1 MRAAIAVILVL
12 IATLLLLAA
21 TVPTFD
27 FDEALYRRVAEEM
40 KQSHDY
46 FVMTWDGKPFYEKPP
61 TYIWSIVAASLLVDG
76 RSPHVSVFASRLPS
90 VICSLATFFL
100 LAWFWR
106 RMAPHY
112 ARAFGTTIDDSRRWL
127 LSPALPLLACGT
139 GLFATGGAAS
149 VVLDPMLTL
158 FLLAPLLVFAG
169 AVLRDDLRLTFSEI
183 MIAGLGMAAATA
195 VKGLVGIVLPALA
208 LGAHALLTRRMRQLG
223 GVISAFAV
231 AVAVAAMFYV
241 IVYQFTGPQFFREF
255 FIRQHFMRAMTPL
268 QGHRGPLL
276 FHVAIVALIGG
287 PLVAFV
293 LRSLPRTSEIGFG
306 RWGFPLTWTAT
317 VIVFYSAMATKLP
330 NYTWPVWPA
339 LVLTL
344 CILIVRAYSECEKRR
359 ARWLALAAY
368 LCLTPVAAAFILLG
382 AGADVWIHPSY
393 TPRAA
398 MMLSAIEPVPISVR
412 IGLVIVGVA
421 LAMQILEL
429 RTFGHQLDRRSR
441 LLWKSLASAVVLNCL
456 ALSTVSTIVL
466 PFADRSLRGPLV
478 RLSRDAWTEH
488 AGEDLTTVGLFSPTV
503 SSSYG
508 GASVRQVGRFPRA
521 FARSRRQQLLL
532 MPAWQAAACRE
543 PDCVVLKRDEYLM
556 LCRRTQ

>member
-1 MRAAIAVILVL
+1 MRAVIAVILIL

-46 FVMTWDGKPFYEKPP
+46 FVPTWDGKPFYEKPP
-61 TYIWSIVAASLLVDG
+61 TYIWSIVAASFLVDG

-90 VICSLATFFL
+90 VICSLATVFL

-106 RMAPHY
+106 RMAPQY
-112 ARAFGTTIDDSRRWL
+112 ASAFGTTIDDSRRWL
-127 LSPALPLLACGT
+127 LSPALPLLAYGT
-139 GLFATGGAAS
+139 GLFAMGGAAS

-169 AVLRDDLRLTFSEI
+169 AVFRDDLRLTFPEI

-208 LGAHALLTRRMRQLG
+208 LGVHALLTRRFRQLG
-223 GVISAFAV
+223 GVVSTFAV
-231 AVAVAAMFYV
+231 AVAAAATFYAV
-241 IVYQFTGPQFFREF
+241 VYQFTGPQFFREF
-255 FIRQHFMRAMTPL
+255 FIRQHFIRATTAI

-293 LRSLPRTSEIGFG
+293 LRSWPRTSALAFAK
-306 RWGFPLTWTAT
+306 WGFPLTWTAT

-344 CILIVRAYSECEKRR
+344 CILIMRAYSECEKKR
-359 ARWLALAAY
+359 ARWLVFAAY
-368 LCLTPVAAAFILLG
+368 VCLTPIAGAFILLG

-398 MMLSAIEPVPISVR
+398 IMLSAIEPVPISVR
-412 IGLVIVGVA
+412 IGLVIIGCA

-429 RTFGHQLDRRSR
+429 RAFGLQLDRRSR
-441 LLWKSLASAVVLNCL
+441 MLWKSLAGALVLNCL
-456 ALSTVSTIVL
+456 ALSTVSTMVL

-508 GASVRQVGRFPRA
+508 GARVRQVGRMPRA
-521 FARSRRQQLLL
+521 LAPKRHQQLLL

-543 PDCVVLKRDEYLM
+543 PDCVVLKRDQYLM
-556 LCRRTQ
+556 LCQEIQ

>member
-1 MRAAIAVILVL
+1 MRAAIAVILIL

-40 KQSHDY
+40 KQSNEY

-61 TYIWSIVAASLLVDG
+61 TYIWSIVASSFLVDG

-106 RMAPHY
+106 RMAPQY
-112 ARAFGTTIDDSRRWL
+112 AGAFGTTIGDSGRWL
-127 LSPALPLLACGT
+127 LSPVLPLLAYGT
-139 GLFATGGAAS
+139 GLFAMGGAAS

-169 AVLRDDLRLTFSEI
+169 AVFRDDLRLTMPEV

-208 LGAHALLTRRMRQLG
+208 LGVHVLLTRRMRQIT
-223 GVISAFAV
+223 GVVWAFAV
-231 AVAVAAMFYV
+231 AVAVAAMFYAF
-241 IVYQFTGPQFFREF
+241 VYQFTGPQFFREF
-255 FIRQHFMRAMTPL
+255 FIRQHFIRATTPM
-268 QGHRGPLL
+268 QGHRGPLF

-293 LRSLPRTSEIGFG
+293 LRSWPRTRELAFA

-344 CILIVRAYSECEKRR
+344 CILIMRAYSECEKRP
-359 ARWLALAAY
+359 ARWLGVAAY
-368 LCLTPVAAAFILLG
+368 VCLTPIAAAFMLLG

-412 IGLVIVGVA
+412 IGLVIIGAAMA
-421 LAMQILEL
+421 LQIVEL
-429 RTFGHQLDRRSR
+429 RAFGLQLDRQSR
-441 LLWKSLASAVVLNCL
+441 LLWKPLASAVVLNCL
-456 ALSTVSTIVL
+456 ALSAISTMVL

-478 RLSRDAWTEH
+478 RLSQDAWTQH
-488 AGEDLTTVGLFSPTV
+488 AGQDLTTVGLFSPTV

-508 GASVRQVGRFPRA
+508 GVRVRQVGHLPHPV
-521 FARSRRQQLLL
+521 ARKQHQQLF
-532 MPAWQAAACRE
+532 MIPAWQSAVCRE
-543 PDCVVLKRDEYLM
+543 PDCVVLKRDQYLL
-556 LCRRTQ
+556 LCEEIQ